1 MIAENIGFFFRYGS
15 KKDNLAENAVERA
28 LAGGA
33 SFGGELWNRGN
44 DFVVI
49 GYGYMKKNDEYTLT
63 LVRLAYALPF
73 IIPALFLSKYHR
85 WIPLFFR
92 DCYCHSHRY
101 YRSYSLPEGNQD
113 ISFIINP
120 SVSCLHT
127 CFRSPDFIRSFKRNP

>member
-1 MIAENIGFFFRYGS
+1 MMQWYHYAFLTAFTLGVADALVKKAAE
-15 KKDNLAENAVERA
+15 
-28 LAGGA
+28 
-33 SFGGELWNRGN
+33 
-44 DFVVI
+44 
-49 GYGYMKKNDEYTLT
+49 KNDEDTLT

-92 DCYCHSHRY
+92 DCYCHSHRC

-127 CFRSPDFIRSFKRNP
+127 CFRSRDFIRSFKRNP

>member
-1 MIAENIGFFFRYGS
+1 MMQWYHYAFLTAFTLGVADALVKKAAE
-15 KKDNLAENAVERA
+15 
-28 LAGGA
+28 
-33 SFGGELWNRGN
+33 
-44 DFVVI
+44 
-49 GYGYMKKNDEYTLT
+49 KNDEDTLT

-92 DCYCHSHRY
+92 DCYCHSHRC